1 LLYTQGQHLIHEQE
15 IEEFKKLSDIDL
27 QQKREELI
35 KSIDK
40 ARDRYDWTAYQEYYR
55 LFCLANIAK
64 YTK

>member
-1 LLYTQGQHLIHEQE
+1 MHQNE
-15 IEEFKKLSDIDL
+15 IDQFKKLSDIEL

-35 KSIDK
+35 KNIDK

>member
-1 LLYTQGQHLIHEQE
+1 MHQHE
-15 IEEFKKLSDIDL
+15 IEEFKKLSDIEL
-27 QQKREELI
+27 QQKRQELI

-40 ARDRYDWTAYQEYYR
+40 AKDRYDWNAYQEYYR

>member
-1 LLYTQGQHLIHEQE
+1 LIYQHE
-15 IEEFKKLSDIDL
+15 IDEFKKLTDIEL

-40 ARDRYDWTAYQEYYR
+40 ARDRYDWNAYQEYYR

>member
-1 LLYTQGQHLIHEQE
+1 MHQHE
-15 IEEFKKLSDIDL
+15 IEEFKKLSYIEL
-27 QQKREELI
+27 KQKREELI

-40 ARDRYDWTAYQEYYR
+40 ARDRYDWNAYQKYYR